1 MATIKDIAN
10 LTDVSIA
17 TVSRVLN
24 YDTTLNVSDKTKQ
37 KIFEAAELLSYEKKE
52 NKNRKKAF
60 RLGLYYSYSLED
72 ELMDTFYLS
81 IRVAMEKIIREKK
94 YKTTK
99 ITKKDTTTSVKGLDG
114 LICLGSFFEN
124 DIKKIK
130 DFNIPTVFVD
140 SSPDESLFDSVVID
154 YKKATISAVEYLV
167 GLNHK
172 KIGMIVGIDKD
183 DNGIPYNDKRLFY
196 FRKCLENLNLFN
208 ENYVKAGNYSPEDG
222 YKLAKELLSTE
233 DRPTAIFVANDT
245 MAIGSYLACNE
256 LKLSI
261 PNDINIV
268 GFNDVSQAK
277 YLIPPLTTVKLHMD
291 AMGEAAVDLMENR
304 LLTQRDICR
313 KIIIPTSLLVR
324 DSTCVTKT

>member
-10 LTDVSIA
+10 LTNVSIT

-37 KIFEAAELLSYEKKE
+37 KVFEAAELLSYEKKE

-60 RLGLYYSYSLED
+60 KLGVYYSYSLED

-81 IRVAMEKIIREKK
+81 IRVAMEKIIKEKNF
-94 YKTTK
+94 KTTK
-99 ITKKDTTTSVKGLDG
+99 ITKKDTAASVKGLDG
-114 LICLGSFFEN
+114 LICLGSFYES

-130 DFNIPTVFVD
+130 NFNIPTVFID
-140 SSPDESLFDSVVID
+140 LSPDENLFDSVVID
-154 YKKATISAVEYLV
+154 YKKATLSAVEYLV

-172 KIGMIVGIDKD
+172 KIGMIVGVDED
-183 DNGIPYNDKRLFY
+183 EEGVLHNDKRLYY
-196 FRKCLENLNLFN
+196 FRKYLENLNLYN
-208 ENYVKAGNYSPEDG
+208 ENYIRAGNYSPEDG
-222 YKLAKELLSTE
+222 YKLAKELLSAD

-245 MAIGSYLACNE
+245 MAIGSYLACSE

-261 PNDINIV
+261 PDDVSIV

-277 YLIPPLTTVKLHMD
+277 YLTPPLTTVKLYMD
-291 AMGEAAVDLMENR
+291 AMGEAALDLIENR
-304 LLTQRDICR
+304 LLTQRDVCR
-313 KIIIPTSLLVR
+313 KVIIPTSLLVR
-324 DSTCVTKT
+324 ESARVLL